1 MTVVLVIEM
10 FSVMICIFGWRWK
23 VIEKKVSN
31 WITIFLRNRVAFLLA
46 TGAHSSSFA
55 KFGGKGKEQN
65 KDFRG
70 GRMQIS
76 GLVPWALSLS
86 ICTSSLQCEW
96 NSAHTA
102 YWFTPLMSP
111 LFYVKS
117 EAGAHLPEWEVKER
131 GTHKHQDIRTQH
143 PAWHGAGAPVFL
155 PPLSSPWPSAQAAV
169 IYEYTTGEM
178 KQFALVG
185 KTKEENLEC
194 V

>member
-1 MTVVLVIEM
+1 
-10 FSVMICIFGWRWK
+10 
-23 VIEKKVSN
+23 
-31 WITIFLRNRVAFLLA
+31 
-46 TGAHSSSFA
+46 
-55 KFGGKGKEQN
+55 
-65 KDFRG
+65 
-70 GRMQIS
+70 
-76 GLVPWALSLS
+76 
-86 ICTSSLQCEW
+86 
-96 NSAHTA
+96 
-102 YWFTPLMSP
+102 MSP
-111 LFYVKS
+111 LFYVRS